1 MLLRHAGAAYTQPSR
16 KAKRHA
22 RLATNKG
29 FRHAGQKREVMYVFV
44 SNVK

>member
-1 MLLRHAGAAYTQPSR
+1 MLLRHAGAAYQPSR

-22 RLATNKG
+22 GLATNKG

-44 SNVK
+44 